1 MLVAFSIRPFE
12 SGDAAMLFDANSRA
26 DQAERWKLEN
36 RIKRGLKGCYV
47 AVLEDGRATY
57 IQWLCTAGDN
67 KALRDISAGALPIVE
82 PGTVLLAGSSEERRV
97 GKEGVR
103 TCRFGWSP

>member
-1 MLVAFSIRPFE
+1 MRRGLSQDIEHPKMLVAFSIRPFE

-36 RIKRGLKGCYV
+36 RIQRGLKGCYV

-57 IQWLCTAGDN
+57 IQ
-67 KALRDISAGALPIVE
+67 R
-82 PGTVLLAGSSEERRV
+82 SEEHTSELQSLMRLSYAV
-97 GKEGVR
+97 FCLNKKNIINA
-103 TCRFGWSP
+103 

>member
-1 MLVAFSIRPFE
+1 MRRDLSQDIEHPKMLVAFSIRPFE

-47 AVLEDGRATY
+47 AVLAEGRATY

-67 KALRDISAGALPIVE
+67 KALRDIPAGR
-82 PGTVLLAGSSEERRV
+82 SEEGRV
-97 GKEGVR
+97 GKGGV
-103 TCRFGWSP
+103 